1 MLGKLLK
8 RQIQP
13 GLVYTSSGYVDSLGR
28 VGRFFEG
35 NYAGTYVDGR
45 TALGIPAI
53 YRGISLIADAIGA
66 LELCAYRNGREV
78 MPKPNILSRP
88 NPTETRMETIA
99 AMAAGLLMDGN
110 YIAVLGEPGANGYPD
125 SLYPV
130 APDRVQ
136 VSREKGKIVYRI
148 DEKT

>member
-53 YRGISLIADAIGA
+53 FRGISLIADAIGA

-78 MPKPNILSRP
+78 IPKPNILARP

-99 AMAAGLLMDGN
+99 AM
-110 YIAVLGEPGANGYPD
+110 
-125 SLYPV
+125 
-130 APDRVQ
+130 Q
-136 VSREKGKIVYRI
+136 VC
-148 DEKT
+148 